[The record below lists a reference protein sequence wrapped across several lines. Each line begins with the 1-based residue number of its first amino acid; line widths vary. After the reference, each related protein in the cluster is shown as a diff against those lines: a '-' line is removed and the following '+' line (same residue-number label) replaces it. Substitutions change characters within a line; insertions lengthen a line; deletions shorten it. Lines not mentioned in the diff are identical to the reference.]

1 MYLFRIALILLFR
14 ASSHPPFFDSVILKG
29 FKRRMLRHPREYLR
43 SGSDLH
49 KSFRSHEGKLYT
61 DSLRCYI
68 PANIKKADG
77 TLHDYMCERHA
88 LYLELALAL
97 HNIITTS
104 NKTDSLYHVIL
115 SRITEL
121 KGGQ

>member
-1 MYLFRIALILLFR
+1 MYFFRIALILLFR

-29 FKRRMLRHPREYLR
+29 FKKRMLRHPREYFYI
-43 SGSDLH
+43 GSDFH
-49 KSFRSHEGKLYT
+49 KSFRSYEGKLYT

-68 PANIKKADG
+68 PANIKKANR

-97 HNIITTS
+97 HNITTTI
-104 NKTDSLYHVIL
+104 NRTDSLYDVVL
-115 SRITEL
+115 SKITDL
-121 KGGQ
+121 KGG